1 MDSPGQTITFNIPP
15 HGDFEHS
22 FTYVITVN
30 NTQLIDLSDDWIKI
44 WNKLTKT
51 NNDQYKHR
59 KLEINSQCPITLDD
73 IKNGDKYMICHTCN
87 NIFSYDALI
96 DWLETNNTCPLC
108 RSSWNDTNVYINKQ
122 KYIPK
127 NVVDYNKMSNNNHHI
142 NNKLQKKIDRQ
153 TYKQQSY
160 VSRRNNRQFNNYR

>member
-73 IKNGDKYMICHTCN
+73 IKNGEHGTMLLDGVYCSSTGFRQDGLAELDELNKARGDDPENILNFKTATFEN
-87 NIFSYDALI
+87 NIY
-96 DWLETNNTCPLC
+96 
-108 RSSWNDTNVYINKQ
+108 SS
-122 KYIPK
+122 
-127 NVVDYNKMSNNNHHI
+127 
-142 NNKLQKKIDRQ
+142 
-153 TYKQQSY
+153 
-160 VSRRNNRQFNNYR
+160 